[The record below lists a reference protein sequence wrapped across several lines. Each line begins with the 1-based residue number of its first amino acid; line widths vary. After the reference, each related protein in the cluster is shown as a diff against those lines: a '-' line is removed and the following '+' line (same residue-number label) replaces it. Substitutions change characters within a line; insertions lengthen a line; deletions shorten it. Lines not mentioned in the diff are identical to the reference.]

1 MKKETLISILS
12 IVYAIMLL
20 VCWLPDLPY
29 LYFQLIRVIG
39 MITFGLLAYI
49 NNERNNMPFAIIF
62 GISILIIQPL
72 IKIPL
77 GRFNWNVLDTIW
89 AVLIIVNSIQLL
101 KSPRRRWF
109 PTNELRSVTRPK
121 KSLQFN

>member
-109 PTNELRSVTRPK
+109 PTNELRSE
-121 KSLQFN
+121 